1 MVSRPIERE
10 HNFELPPGSL
20 EDREL
25 TLAFQRGEKGAYQA
39 IHDRHSNRVYSVCRR
54 MLMKPEDAQEA
65 AQETFLRVYQALG
78 RFNGRYQLG
87 PWITRIA
94 TNICLDHLRA
104 RSRRPYDASLELLEA
119 EADPTTEID
128 PEFVTIR
135 RSEGRAVRRVL
146 KDLPPMH
153 RAALILRDFEGLSYQ
168 EVAGVLGISDAQV
181 KALLH
186 RARQRF
192 KRDWTSSLAGLLPWR
207 LVSKWRGATDVGRD
221 HAVLGSAAQ
230 VAPTCST
237 AIQQCGQYMI
247 DKLAPVLTV
256 AFVASGAV
264 APVVPAASQPLRQDD
279 AVVDRDPE
287 RAVSV
292 SDPQARVAMREK
304 DRYRRSRS
312 SPTQAERPTKKK
324 EAAPA
329 VAPTPSATPTP
340 SASPSTA
347 PEEAPPDNAS
357 GGTGGSVP
365 PGGVTAGPTPRGPF
379 TPSIGFEW
387 GSGIPARQPQS
398 HAASVK
404 CESLSISQSTR
415 TAFQDDDAPVWYDA
429 EVSLN
434 GGTQISIA
442 LTVWKNG
449 YPYRYSGNA
458 SVTKQARGL
467 DTLDVT
473 YAGRYS
479 TSDPAANVDL
489 PQGGTINASMTLN
502 CTDRVIT
509 AQTIRF
515 GVNN

>member
-1 MVSRPIERE
+1 MVAQPSEDRAE
-10 HNFELPPGSL
+10 HLLFPGGN

-25 TLAFQRGEKGAYQA
+25 TLAFQRGEKGSYQA
-39 IHDRHSNRVYSVCRR
+39 IYDRHSTRVHAVCRR
-54 MLMKPEDAQEA
+54 MLLKPEDAQEA

-104 RSRRPYDASLELLEA
+104 RSRRPHDASLELLEA

-128 PEFVTIR
+128 PETVTIR

-146 KDLPPMH
+146 RDLPPMH

-168 EVAGVLGISDAQV
+168 EVADVLGISDAQV

-207 LVSKWRGATDVGRD
+207 LVAKWRGAADVGRD

-237 AIQQCGQYMI
+237 AIQQCGQYVI

-264 APVVPAASQPLRQDD
+264 APVVPAASQPLRQETE
-279 AVVDRDPE
+279 VVDRDPE

-312 SPTQAERPTKKK
+312 LPSQAERPTKK
-324 EAAPA
+324 EATPPA
-329 VAPTPSATPTP
+329 VPAPSATPTP
-340 SASPSTA
+340 SASPSTP
-347 PEEAPPDNAS
+347 PEQAPPDSAS

-379 TPSIGFEW
+379 TPTIGFEW

-449 YPYRYSGNA
+449 YPYRYSGTA

-479 TSDPAANVDL
+479 TSDPASNVDL
-489 PQGGTINASMTLN
+489 PQGGTINASMTLH
-502 CTDRVIT
+502 CTERVIT